1 MMDLMQASNLTPWGV
16 ATAGGLGLLI
26 GVERE
31 RSSGGNSEGA
41 GIRTFTV
48 IGLTGGLAAGVG
60 TIPLLISGLGV
71 VGMAIA
77 SYRHT
82 AAIDP
87 GSTSEFAM
95 LLTWL
100 LGVTAMHSTVLAA
113 AAGIVAVLL
122 LASKSR
128 IHHFATRQLTRRELH
143 DALLLVAVAF
153 VVLPLLPARAVDP
166 WGAINP
172 QRLGF
177 LVVAMMV
184 VSSAGYLALRFLGP
198 RLGLAL
204 TALAGGLVSST
215 ATIAAMASKARDDPA
230 NASAFAGAG
239 LLSNIGTLAQI
250 GVVVALLCP
259 ALLTPLALPLLAS
272 GVTTL
277 VVAAMPGWRAM
288 RSLQHGALSPGARPF
303 QPRHVLAFV
312 GLMALLM
319 LLGACARNWLGQGTL
334 AWISAVSGLA
344 DVHAAIA
351 AAAQLTAGHQVDP
364 EEALQAMAAA
374 LASNSVLKCT
384 LAIARGGRRY
394 ASWVIAGIVAMVATF
409 GGSLMLVLSTA

>member
-1 MMDLMQASNLTPWGV
+1 MQASNPTPWGV
-16 ATAGGLGLLI
+16 AMAGGLGLLI

-48 IGLTGGLAAGVG
+48 IGLTGGLAAWAG
-60 TIPLLISGLGV
+60 TIPLLVSGLGV
-71 VGMAIA
+71 VSMAVA

-82 AAIDP
+82 AANDP

-113 AAGIVAVLL
+113 AAGIGAVLL

-128 IHHFATRQLTRRELH
+128 IHYFATRQLTRRELH

-177 LVVAMMV
+177 LIVAMMV

-259 ALLTPLALPLLAS
+259 ALLTPLAVPLLAS
-272 GVTTL
+272 CVTTL
-277 VVAAMPGWRAM
+277 VVAVMSGWRAM
-288 RSLQHGALSPGARPF
+288 RSLPHGALSPGARPF

-319 LLGACARNWLGQGTL
+319 LVGAFARNWLGQGAL

-351 AAAQLTAGHQVDP
+351 AAAQLTAGHQVDA

-384 LAIARGGRRY
+384 LAIARGGRSY